1 MTFHARMTPMELA
14 LTDGS
19 TCVVREA
26 VASDLESI
34 VALLADDQLGATR
47 ESVENMDGYRT
58 AFEDISSDP
67 RNVLVV
73 VVHGDEVVGT
83 LQSTVIPGLARG
95 GALRAQIEAVRVAAT
110 WRSRGLGGALIEW
123 AIEEATQRG
132 CALVQLTSDS
142 RRVDAHRFYTR
153 LGFTA
158 SHVGFKKAI
167 GTTH

>member
-1 MTFHARMTPMELA
+1 
-14 LTDGS
+14 
-19 TCVVREA
+19 
-26 VASDLESI
+26 
-34 VALLADDQLGATR
+34 
-47 ESVENMDGYRT
+47 MDGYRT

-73 VVHGDEVVGT
+73 VVHGGEVVGT

-123 AIEEATQRG
+123 AIEEATRRG

-142 RRVDAHRFYTR
+142 RRVDAHRFYTVW
-153 LGFTA
+153 A
-158 SHVGFKKAI
+158 SLPHTSASRRRSALPTRYPGGVG
-167 GTTH
+167 

>member
-1 MTFHARMTPMELA
+1 MELA

-73 VVHGDEVVGT
+73 VVHGSRPGA
-83 LQSTVIPGLARG
+83 STVTCTAPTGVVPDLA
-95 GALRAQIEAVRVAAT
+95 VP
-110 WRSRGLGGALIEW
+110 
-123 AIEEATQRG
+123 
-132 CALVQLTSDS
+132 LT
-142 RRVDAHRFYTR
+142 T
-153 LGFTA
+153 
-158 SHVGFKKAI
+158 
-167 GTTH
+167 